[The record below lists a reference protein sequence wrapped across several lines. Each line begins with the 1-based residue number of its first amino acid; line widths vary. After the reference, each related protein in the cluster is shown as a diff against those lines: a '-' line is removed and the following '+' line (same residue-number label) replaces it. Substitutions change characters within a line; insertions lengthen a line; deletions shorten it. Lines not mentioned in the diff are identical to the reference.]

1 RTVLLVHREG
11 VQDDMSTLAKAR
23 SYEAGFPW
31 FVLDAFTMYQE
42 DGPDYIHA
50 ILTGY
55 TDAPAGFA
63 LPPGGQ
69 YNKYFPGHAIGM
81 PKPLSDGQVS
91 YTDGTPE
98 TVDQYAKDIAAFL
111 QWAAEPHLDA
121 RKRTGFQVLIFLVVL
136 SVLLYFT
143 KKKIWHE
150 IEKPAEVAKGQDPRA
165 TTT

>member
-1 RTVLLVHREG
+1 
-11 VQDDMSTLAKAR
+11 MPSPN
-23 SYEAGFPW
+23 SS
-31 FVLDAFTMYQE
+31 
-42 DGPDYIHA
+42 
-50 ILTGY
+50 
-55 TDAPAGFA
+55 
-63 LPPGGQ
+63 

-111 QWAAEPHLDA
+111 QWAAEPHLNA
-121 RKRTGFQVLIFLVVL
+121 RKRTGMQVLIFLVVL

-150 IEKPAEVAKGQDPRA
+150 IEKPTEVAKGQDPRA